1 MTPEQLKAYHARM
14 AELKSKIDFST
25 KHNAR
30 EDNYHRKSFIDT
42 DGNQI
47 DTLNPEKSY
56 RNIQLST
63 GNKFDFGMPPNMS
76 HMGSLDSEVYTPK
89 GTLSS
94 ERGNLGLN
102 KMGTRIH
109 SFKDMDKVID
119 ENELLRVIDE
129 KNDGRTISTGNTITQ
144 NQMDIIKANFEQ
156 AKKDGIPMR
165 AKITSNSRK
174 KFKTWG
180 DFEKAVAEHQDD
192 SKPDFE
198 AIAESER
205 RRLDNE
211 DIGNK
216 EFISHTA
223 RLAGN

>member
-1 MTPEQLKAYHARM
+1 MRTAG
-14 AELKSKIDFST
+14 FT
-25 KHNAR
+25 C
-30 EDNYHRKSFIDT
+30 
-42 DGNQI
+42 G
-47 DTLNPEKSY
+47 
-56 RNIQLST
+56 
-63 GNKFDFGMPPNMS
+63 
-76 HMGSLDSEVYTPK
+76 K
-89 GTLSS
+89 GLQK
-94 ERGNLGLN
+94 RW
-102 KMGTRIH
+102 RCH
-109 SFKDMDKVID
+109 
-119 ENELLRVIDE
+119 
-129 KNDGRTISTGNTITQ
+129 
-144 NQMDIIKANFEQ
+144 
-156 AKKDGIPMR
+156 
-165 AKITSNSRK
+165 K

>member
-1 MTPEQLKAYHARM
+1 MRKMTPDQLKAYHARI
-14 AELKSKIDFST
+14 ANLRSKVDFST
-25 KHNAR
+25 QQAEKDTDHQK
-30 EDNYHRKSFIDT
+30 KSFIDA
-42 DGNQI
+42 DGDEEELYNY
-47 DTLNPEKSY
+47 DEY
-56 RNIQLST
+56 DRST
-63 GNKFDFGMPPNMS
+63 GYYKKPPGYGMGYS
-76 HMGSLDSEVYTPK
+76 HPRHLN
-89 GTLSS
+89 
-94 ERGNLGLN
+94 NLYN
-102 KMGTRIH
+102 TKIKN
-109 SFKDMDKVID
+109 FKDMDRVID

-129 KNDGRTISTGNTITQ
+129 KDDGRTISTGNTITQ
-144 NQMDIIKANFEQ
+144 NQMDIVKANFEQ
-156 AKKDGIPMR
+156 AKEDGIPMR

-174 KFKTWG
+174 KFKTWE

-211 DIGNK
+211 DKGNK

>member
-1 MTPEQLKAYHARM
+1 MRKMTPEQLKAYHARM

-25 KHNAR
+25 QQAEKDTDHQK
-30 EDNYHRKSFIDT
+30 KSFIDA
-42 DGNQI
+42 DGDEEELYNY
-47 DTLNPEKSY
+47 DEY
-56 RNIQLST
+56 DRST
-63 GNKFDFGMPPNMS
+63 GYYKKPPGYGTGYS
-76 HMGSLDSEVYTPK
+76 HPRHLN
-89 GTLSS
+89 
-94 ERGNLGLN
+94 NLYN
-102 KMGTRIH
+102 TKIKN
-109 SFKDMDKVID
+109 FKDMDRVID

-174 KFKTWG
+174 KFKTWKE
-180 DFEKAVAEHQDD
+180 FEKAVE
-192 SKPDFE
+192 SKQE
-198 AIAESER
+198 
-205 RRLDNE
+205 LDNE

>member
-1 MTPEQLKAYHARM
+1 MRKMTPDQLKAYHARM

-25 KHNAR
+25 QQAEKDTDHQK
-30 EDNYHRKSFIDT
+30 KSFIDA
-42 DGNQI
+42 DGDEEELYNY
-47 DTLNPEKSY
+47 DEYDSYTGYYKKPPGYGMGYSHPRHLN
-56 RNIQLST
+56 
-63 GNKFDFGMPPNMS
+63 
-76 HMGSLDSEVYTPK
+76 
-89 GTLSS
+89 
-94 ERGNLGLN
+94 NLYN
-102 KMGTRIH
+102 TKIKN
-109 SFKDMDKVID
+109 FKDMDRVID

-180 DFEKAVAEHQDD
+180 DFEKAVE
-192 SKPDFE
+192 SKQE
-198 AIAESER
+198 
-205 RRLDNE
+205 LDNE

>member
-1 MTPEQLKAYHARM
+1 MRKMTPEQLKAYHARM

-25 KHNAR
+25 QQAEKDTDHQK
-30 EDNYHRKSFIDT
+30 KSFIDA
-42 DGNQI
+42 DGDEEELYNY
-47 DTLNPEKSY
+47 DEY
-56 RNIQLST
+56 DRST
-63 GNKFDFGMPPNMS
+63 GYYKKPPGYGTGYS
-76 HMGSLDSEVYTPK
+76 HPRHLN
-89 GTLSS
+89 
-94 ERGNLGLN
+94 NLYN
-102 KMGTRIH
+102 TKIKN
-109 SFKDMDKVID
+109 FKDMDRVID

-180 DFEKAVAEHQDD
+180 DFEKAVE
-192 SKPDFE
+192 SKQE
-198 AIAESER
+198 
-205 RRLDNE
+205 LDNE